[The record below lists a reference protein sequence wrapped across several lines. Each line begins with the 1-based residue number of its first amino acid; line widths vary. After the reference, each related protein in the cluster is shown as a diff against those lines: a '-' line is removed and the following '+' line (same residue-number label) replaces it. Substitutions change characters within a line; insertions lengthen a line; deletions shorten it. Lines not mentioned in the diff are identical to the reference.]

1 MHPSPPSDTPGETTP
16 AVEKLSDGLPDK
28 NMDGFEL
35 KILHCS
41 QDWMNWVNVQLD
53 AEAENG
59 DLVNDAIYSRNV
71 ATEERFKCSISVDDS
86 EKNTAGSYQ
95 NLVMSGDNPYDIIM
109 VYGISTM
116 GLVDNYADIGKIPYL
131 SLDEHW

>member
-59 DLVNDAIYSRNV
+59 DLVNDAIYRRNV
-71 ATEERFKCSISVDDS
+71 ATEERFK
-86 EKNTAGSYQ
+86 
-95 NLVMSGDNPYDIIM
+95 
-109 VYGISTM
+109 
-116 GLVDNYADIGKIPYL
+116 
-131 SLDEHW
+131 